1 MKQVTR
7 QAANEPYH
15 FIRLSILKACTTND
29 LYFDSDNKKYATGN
43 YFLSIEQTKRCAS
56 ELQEDYGEELQTIE
70 HKRAQYR
77 DRLLKAVRK
86 IAADCKFARI
96 GNWEAAGQQPELT
109 PELTKVVE
117 GAALIGTKVYEFEAD
132 NRVLSKRAAEIRED
146 VLNRI
151 ANYPKI

>member
-15 FIRLSILKACTTND
+15 FIRLSMLKACTTND
-29 LYFDSDNKKYATGN
+29 LYFDSDNEKYATGN
-43 YFLSIEQTKRCAS
+43 YFLSIEQAKRCAS

-77 DRLLKAVRK
+77 DILLKAVRE
-86 IAADCKFARI
+86 IAADCKSAKI
-96 GNWEAAGQQPELT
+96 GNWEAAGQQ

>member
-15 FIRLSILKACTTND
+15 FIRLSMLKACTTND
-29 LYFDSDNKKYATGN
+29 LYFDSDNEKYATGN
-43 YFLSIEQTKRCAS
+43 YFLSIEQAKRCAS

-77 DRLLKAVRK
+77 DILLKAVRE

-96 GNWEAAGQQPELT
+96 GNWEAAGQQ